1 MTGEVKPQKGNDE
14 KAGNCNQPNSPRS
27 FKAERNKQDTDH
39 DAPTYHKN
47 AEQKHNGWII
57 SVPHACTQNTR
68 WQAKTVHAGLTR
80 IRTGTGGYT
89 DRVTLV
95 KICGI
100 TNLRDAEAA
109 TEAGA
114 DFLGFHCDENS
125 LRVID
130 PMDFA
135 DLAAHLPAS
144 VGTVGVFDRTTDYRW
159 RIEGRNLLRKFGQ
172 IQFYQD
178 SVWTDIVR
186 ENWAMERK
194 IKAFHLGSDRDLRAI
209 ANFNGTV
216 QSYLINVHAN
226 APGGY
231 TDAEAYGW
239 ELVRETRQYGK
250 RVFLAGG
257 LTPENVGAAIARAL
271 PYAVDVTVGVESEPG
286 VKDPAKMKAFVQAVR
301 AAE

>member
-1 MTGEVKPQKGNDE
+1 M
-14 KAGNCNQPNSPRS
+14 
-27 FKAERNKQDTDH
+27 
-39 DAPTYHKN
+39 
-47 AEQKHNGWII
+47 
-57 SVPHACTQNTR
+57 
-68 WQAKTVHAGLTR
+68 
-80 IRTGTGGYT
+80 
-89 DRVTLV
+89 TLV

-100 TNLRDAEAA
+100 TTARDADAA
-109 TEAGA
+109 VEAGA
-114 DFLGFHCDENS
+114 DLLGFHCDENS
-125 LRVID
+125 LRVLD

-135 DLAAHLPAS
+135 GIAARLPLHI
-144 VGTVGVFDRTTDYRW
+144 GTVGVFDRTTDFRW
-159 RIEGRNLLRKFGQ
+159 RIEGRHLLRQFGQ
-172 IQFYQD
+172 IQYYQD
-178 SVWTDIVR
+178 SVWTDIIR
-186 ENWAMERK
+186 ENWAMEKK

-216 QSYLINVHAN
+216 QSYLMNVHTPAV
-226 APGGY
+226 GGY

-250 RVFLAGG
+250 RIFLAGG